1 VPASL
6 EEVTAVGAEAPARDL
21 GVSPEAVA
29 RVWNAARRL
38 YESGLHPAIQ
48 LCVRRHG
55 QVQLLLQGG
64 ELDGVRIFD
73 PRTIRRAT
81 SEQSYLEFD
90 LTLLLPFRYGM
101 GFMLGGQWFS
111 PYGPDTQYAF
121 GHIGFTNVLT
131 WADPERQ
138 VAAALLTSGKPL
150 VYPELYYVWDVLRQ
164 IGLACGKER
173 ARPRAAAAA
182 PAAQR
187 SVS

>member
-1 VPASL
+1 VRCPLLTRCRVPASL

-55 QVQLLLQGG
+55 QVLI
-64 ELDGVRIFD
+64 D
-73 PRTIRRAT
+73 RAI
-81 SEQSYLEFD
+81 
-90 LTLLLPFRYGM
+90 
-101 GFMLGGQWFS
+101 
-111 PYGPDTQYAF
+111 
-121 GHIGFTNVLT
+121 GH
-131 WADPERQ
+131 
-138 VAAALLTSGKPL
+138 
-150 VYPELYYVWDVLRQ
+150 
-164 IGLACGKER
+164 
-173 ARPRAAAAA
+173 ARGNG

>member
-1 VPASL
+1 LLTRCRVPASL

-21 GVSPEAVA
+21 GVSPEA
-29 RVWNAARRL
+29 
-38 YESGLHPAIQ
+38 G
-48 LCVRRHG
+48 
-55 QVQLLLQGG
+55 
-64 ELDGVRIFD
+64 
-73 PRTIRRAT
+73 
-81 SEQSYLEFD
+81 
-90 LTLLLPFRYGM
+90 YGM

-182 PAAQR
+182 AQR